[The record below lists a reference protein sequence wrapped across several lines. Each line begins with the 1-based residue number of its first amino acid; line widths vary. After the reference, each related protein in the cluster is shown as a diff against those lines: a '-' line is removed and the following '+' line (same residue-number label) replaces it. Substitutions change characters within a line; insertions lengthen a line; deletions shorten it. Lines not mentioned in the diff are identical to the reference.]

1 MRSYLHSYQ
10 SVLNQNLKPKSPLED
25 LHQRESDS
33 IEPSDGL
40 LDQQNPFTHFEPLL
54 QQPHPIF
61 PQP

>member
-33 IEPSDGL
+33 IEPSDEMCNTL
-40 LDQQNPFTHFEPLL
+40 LIGTRILFTGFNNGGDRN
-54 QQPHPIF
+54 
-61 PQP
+61 